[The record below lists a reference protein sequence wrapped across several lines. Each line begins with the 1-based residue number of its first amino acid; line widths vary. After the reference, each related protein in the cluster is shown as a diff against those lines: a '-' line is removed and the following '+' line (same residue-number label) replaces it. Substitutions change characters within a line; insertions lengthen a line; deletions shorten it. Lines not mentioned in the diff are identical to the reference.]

1 MKNHIRTNLV
11 REIGIVDILKIRALF
26 DPAMLKPE
34 GGTELRLKS
43 KYIAERFF
51 EGCSLLII
59 HVSAGLLV
67 VTLRFPYHCVLCEY
81 VGIVFVSPS

>member
-1 MKNHIRTNLV
+1 
-11 REIGIVDILKIRALF
+11 
-26 DPAMLKPE
+26 MLKPE

-67 VTLRFPYHCVLCEY
+67 VTLSYHITVCISECAELCLCHR
-81 VGIVFVSPS
+81 VVNVT